1 MPGWVS
7 YQGVDMWWE
16 VDGSLQWAVGPED
29 LVVKCD
35 DIPNCVGFSWATI
48 DATGGNL
55 LTRAIP
61 TVAQVSLGGGT
72 TQISIAYPT
81 YQGAGVLK
89 YARGPICVA
98 GTPGCYDH
106 WDVVANGDLSTCFYA
121 RYGCKFPRQACEC
134 VCVCVQPPLPIV

>member
-16 VDGSLQWAVGPED
+16 VDGSLQWAVGPEE

-35 DIPNCVGFSWATI
+35 AIPNCVGFSWATF

-61 TVAQVSLGGGT
+61 NTWLTFVNSLPP
-72 TQISIAYPT
+72 YPN

-106 WDVVANGDLSTCFYA
+106 WDVVANGDLSTCFYT
-121 RYGCKFPRQACEC
+121 RHGCKFPRQACEC